1 MSQLR
6 LCRLQLRLSGGD
18 RRVGRGQLRLRRG
31 QLGRS
36 RRPFLHCLGAA
47 FAQLV
52 LGVVDLLFGIV
63 QLPLRVG
70 KLLFGCFDFVLG
82 LVDFL
87 ALLAAYCRF
96 AGFWLVREQRH
107 ELILMLLHG
116 IAVFGAPVVQSLGV
130 FVGRPGDH
138 LHVGIELSRNGHG
151 IAFELAAA
159 GRGLSHVEAGQSLAG
174 PDETD
179 DGEFVVA

>member
-1 MSQLR
+1 MSLSQLR

-18 RRVGRGQLRLRRG
+18 RRVGRGELRLRRG
-31 QLGRS
+31 QLGRG
-36 RRPFLHCLGAA
+36 RRPFLHFRLGAA

-87 ALLAAYCRF
+87 ALLAAYRRF

-116 IAVFGAPVVQSLGV
+116 IAVFGAPVVG
-130 FVGRPGDH
+130 FPRRCPCAGRPGDH
-138 LHVGIELSRNGHG
+138 LHVGIAALPETADG
-151 IAFELAAA
+151 IAFAA
-159 GRGLSHVEAGQSLAG
+159 RRRRPWIV
-174 PDETD
+174 PC
-179 DGEFVVA
+179 

>member
-1 MSQLR
+1 MSLASSIFLR
-6 LCRLQLRLSGGD
+6 CWLRI
-18 RRVGRGQLRLRRG
+18 VA
-31 QLGRS
+31 S
-36 RRPFLHCLGAA
+36 RA
-47 FAQLV
+47 
-52 LGVVDLLFGIV
+52 
-63 QLPLRVG
+63 
-70 KLLFGCFDFVLG
+70 
-82 LVDFL
+82 
-87 ALLAAYCRF
+87 
-96 AGFWLVREQRH
+96 FWLVREQRH